1 MSKIITVPTFL
12 YVLFNNIRM
21 YAQKAAPRP
30 DSYVPTGPKPVFL
43 RSNDV
48 RNIDEKPLAGEE
60 LYLSVANT
68 VQKDN
73 IVGIQQIRNLWRI
86 YLNSHDDR
94 VRVIT
99 DGLVIRGTVAPVH
112 DVNPFTRAKEEN
124 VTKLTIKDIPLSLS
138 DEVIRAEL
146 EAQKYEVKGKI
157 VRQKLRV
164 NGQLINCLNGDRV
177 VYIRP
182 PSQPLPRKVV
192 FASSFMARIFH
203 LGQPQT
209 VLTCSRCLQTG
220 HHVSTCNAD
229 VRCRRCKESGHLQS
243 SCPTTMRD
251 LRNPDV
257 ATAANEIHA
266 DRHDD
271 TPLDDKQTN
280 SRSSKSDGI
289 EGSKSPRQTTLADFI
304 VHAPQDVANEN
315 VSDVADS
322 GHGGRRETVVTR
334 SAKRLGATS
343 STGAASA
350 TDERASSQDEG
361 ESDAAAH
368 GSDSD
373 SRESSSGGEDE
384 QPLRVEPTRKP
395 VKTPVKTSR
404 KSANT
409 KNKKSTKKK

>member
-1 MSKIITVPTFL
+1 MSKIITVP
-12 YVLFNNIRM
+12 M

-30 DSYVPTGPKPVFL
+30 DSYIPTGPMPVFL
-43 RSNDV
+43 RSTDV

-112 DVNPFTRAKEEN
+112 DTKEKN
-124 VTKLTIKDIPLSLS
+124 ITKLTIKDIPLSLS
-138 DEVIRAEL
+138 DDVIRAEL
-146 EAQKYEVKGKI
+146 EAKKYEVKGTI

-164 NGQLINCLNGDRV
+164 NGQLINCVNGDRV

-182 PSQPLPRKVV
+182 PSQPLPRKVA
-192 FASSFMARIFH
+192 FASTFMARIFH

-209 VLTCSRCLQTG
+209 ALTCSRCLQTG
-220 HHVSTCNAD
+220 HHVSTYAD

-243 SCPTTMRD
+243 SCPTTRRE

-271 TPLDDKQTN
+271 IPLDDRQTN
-280 SRSSKSDGI
+280 WRSRAMESRVVSPATRHDRQPSHISSCM
-289 EGSKSPRQTTLADFI
+289 
-304 VHAPQDVANEN
+304 
-315 VSDVADS
+315 
-322 GHGGRRETVVTR
+322 
-334 SAKRLGATS
+334 
-343 STGAASA
+343 
-350 TDERASSQDEG
+350 
-361 ESDAAAH
+361 
-368 GSDSD
+368 
-373 SRESSSGGEDE
+373 
-384 QPLRVEPTRKP
+384 LR
-395 VKTPVKTSR
+395 KT
-404 KSANT
+404 
-409 KNKKSTKKK
+409 